1 MIKPMAFNEKI
12 VRVATWNGRKKD
24 YPQTQFVADSTE
36 DLADINET
44 GSEYLNYPAGS
55 CILDASTSDVYILNA
70 SQDEYVKI

>member
-24 YPQTQFVADSTE
+24 YPQTTFVADTTSDITTIN
-36 DLADINET
+36 AD

-55 CILDASTSDVYILNA
+55 CILDTSTSDVYILNA
-70 SQDEYVKI
+70 SQTEYVKI